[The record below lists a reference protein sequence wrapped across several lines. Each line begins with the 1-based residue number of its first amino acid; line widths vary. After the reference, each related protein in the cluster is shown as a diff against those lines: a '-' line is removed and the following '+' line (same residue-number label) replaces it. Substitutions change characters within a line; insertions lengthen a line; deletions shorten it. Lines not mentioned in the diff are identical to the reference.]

1 MQKTRALA
9 AIAAAVAFAAPVAH
23 ADVLWDEAIDGDLS
37 SDNFNPNLFALTPG
51 SNTIFGSTVADP
63 ILDPDFFTLTVPAG
77 FEISSVIF
85 VRYQSGDDQA
95 FFAMEVGGQI
105 SDTGSPVSLLTAALI
120 GGIEGS
126 MEGDELLDD
135 LQEGNVWGGFAG
147 NIGAGDYT
155 FWYQETAAA
164 TSYGFDFILTPVPAP
179 ASGALLGVGGLA
191 LVRRRR

>member
-1 MQKTRALA
+1 MQTRALA
-9 AIAAAVAFAAPVAH
+9 AIAAVVAVAAPLAH
-23 ADVLWDEAIDGDLS
+23 ADVLWDEAVNGDLS
-37 SDNFNPNLFALTPG
+37 SDNLNPNSFALLPG
-51 SNTIFGSTVADP
+51 SNTIFGSTSP
-63 ILDPDFFTLTVPAG
+63 NPELDPDFFTLSVPAG
-77 FEISSVIF
+77 FEISSIVF

-105 SDTGSPVSLLTAALI
+105 TDTGSPVSLLTAALI
-120 GGIEGS
+120 GGVVGS

-147 NIGAGDYT
+147 NLGAGTYT

-164 TSYGFDFILTPVPAP
+164 TSYGFDFVVTPVPAP
-179 ASGALLGVGGLA
+179 ASASLLAVGGLA

>member
-1 MQKTRALA
+1 MQTRALA
-9 AIAAAVAFAAPVAH
+9 AIAASVVVAAPFAH
-23 ADVLWDEAIDGDLS
+23 ADVLWDEAVNGDLS
-37 SDNFNPNLFALTPG
+37 SDNLNPNLFALLPG
-51 SNTIFGSTVADP
+51 SNTIFGDTSP
-63 ILDPDFFTLTVPAG
+63 NPELDPDFFTLSVPAG
-77 FEISSVIF
+77 FEISSIVF

-105 SDTGSPVSLLTAALI
+105 SDTGSPVALLTAALI
-120 GGIEGS
+120 GSISGS

-135 LQEGNVWGGFAG
+135 LQEGNIWGGFAG

-164 TSYGFDFILTPVPAP
+164 TSYGFDFVLTPVPTP
-179 ASGALLGVGGLA
+179 ASGALLAVGGLA